1 MGKEESFLQICQNNT
16 SFLAFERASSSE
28 ETAIERDSSEEYR
41 LTTDVSS
48 IIEEV
53 LPYSPRTV
61 RSFFRTNDGGEPKSG
76 PEESNYKAMRAEN
89 ARTVNL

>member
-28 ETAIERDSSEEYR
+28 DTTIERDSTEEYR
-41 LTTDVSS
+41 LTIDIPS

-53 LPYSPRTV
+53 LP
-61 RSFFRTNDGGEPKSG
+61 
-76 PEESNYKAMRAEN
+76 
-89 ARTVNL
+89 